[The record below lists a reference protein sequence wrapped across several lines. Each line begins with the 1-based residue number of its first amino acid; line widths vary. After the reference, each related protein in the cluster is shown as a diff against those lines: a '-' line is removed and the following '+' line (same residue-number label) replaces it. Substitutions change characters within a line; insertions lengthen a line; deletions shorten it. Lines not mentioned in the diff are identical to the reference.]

1 MNKMEIGDNVTDIET
16 GGEGVIFK
24 ITNSYE
30 GTAFYGIPIALIRI
44 QDGFRSETIARTEDE
59 LEVQP

>member
-1 MNKMEIGDNVTDIET
+1 MKVGDNVTDIET

-44 QDGFRSETIARTEDE
+44 QDGFKSWTIARTADE
-59 LEVQP
+59 VVIQP

>member
-1 MNKMEIGDNVTDIET
+1 MKVGENVTDIET

-44 QDGFRSETIARTEDE
+44 QDGFRSETIARTADE
-59 LEVQP
+59 VEVQS